1 MPTSIAFSYTKT
13 SQTGVVFTSVFTSAI
28 NSLEPA
34 GRARM
39 VPALIVI
46 FVPFLSLP
54 VALILADY
62 SKIVDP

>member
-1 MPTSIAFSYTKT
+1 
-13 SQTGVVFTSVFTSAI
+13 
-28 NSLEPA
+28 
-34 GRARM
+34 M